1 MNMEFLP
8 ERSIDRLR
16 EVKELREQMRM
27 EANLTA
33 VDIRGFRAEI
43 DRLKQLLAK
52 KLLYKSFLARTCST
66 VRFVGTGHSSP
77 LASKEIFTDQLLA
90 CRIQEA
96 SAEETEEAQKIKIKN
111 LARDL
116 ALL

>member
-27 EANLTA
+27 EAKLTA

-52 KLLYKSFLARTCST
+52 KL
-66 VRFVGTGHSSP
+66 
-77 LASKEIFTDQLLA
+77 
-90 CRIQEA
+90 
-96 SAEETEEAQKIKIKN
+96 
-111 LARDL
+111 
-116 ALL
+116 